1 MKTKIIWIGIV
12 LLVVV
17 ALVYVSNGSR
27 TGGPVTI
34 GGFFNLTGFAAF
46 AGEGS
51 RDGFT
56 MAVEDSGLSSTTVR
70 VVVENAASD
79 LKQAVSGAKKLIEFD
94 KAIAVIGP
102 EWTEFGEVVAP
113 VAVANKVLFI
123 SPWIV
128 AEAPFVKPPYYWSAS
143 PSYRIEYST
152 LAAYMS
158 QHNLHAVSVVYSNN
172 GWSYTA
178 LKMFKEEIA
187 RYPEI
192 HILSEQ
198 GSDQTSR
205 DFRSMI
211 AKIKSEKPDIIFSVI
226 AEDEGYGVFM
236 VQSRQAG
243 ITVPISTFSARAT
256 SPVLK
261 DRYKGQ
267 LAGQI
272 FAESLPAERAAEFA
286 QKYEKRFGRKV
297 GAESAAATYDMTT
310 IVLKAIKE
318 GARTSED
325 IISYLKTMPAFEGY
339 SGTISYDENG
349 MLPPHKAE
357 MKRYNEKGEVE
368 VVR

>member
-1 MKTKIIWIGIV
+1 MKTKIISAVVIV
-12 LLVVV
+12 LVIV
-17 ALVYVSNGSR
+17 ALIFM
-27 TGGPVTI
+27 GGESPKDAPVTI

-56 MAVEDSGLSSTTVR
+56 MAVEDSALSSSTVR
-70 VVVENAASD
+70 IVVENAASD

-113 VAVANKVLFI
+113 VAVAAKVPFI

-143 PSYRIEYST
+143 PSYRVEYST

-158 QHNLHAVSVVYSNN
+158 QHGLHAVAVVYSNN
-172 GWSYTA
+172 AWSYAA
-178 LKMFKEEIA
+178 LNMFKQEIA
-187 RYPEI
+187 KYPEI
-192 HILSEQ
+192 HITSEQ
-198 GSDQTSR
+198 GSDQTTR

-211 AKIKSEKPDIIFSVI
+211 AKIKAEKPDIIFSVI
-226 AEDEGYGVFM
+226 AEDEGYGVFL
-236 VQSRQAG
+236 VQARQAG
-243 ITVPISTFSARAT
+243 ITIPISTFSVRAT
-256 SPVLK
+256 SPVLR
-261 DRYKGQ
+261 DRFKGQ

-286 QKYEKRFGRKV
+286 RKYEKRFGRKV

-318 GARTSED
+318 GARSSED
-325 IISYLKTMPAFEGY
+325 IISYLKDMPAFEGY
-339 SGTISYDENG
+339 SGTISYDEHG

-357 MKRYNEKGEVE
+357 MKRYNEQAEVE
-368 VVR
+368 TIR